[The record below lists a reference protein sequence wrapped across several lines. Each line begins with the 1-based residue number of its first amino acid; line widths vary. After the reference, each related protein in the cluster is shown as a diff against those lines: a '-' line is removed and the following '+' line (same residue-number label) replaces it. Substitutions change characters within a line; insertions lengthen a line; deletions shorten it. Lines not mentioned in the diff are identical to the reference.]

1 MQCAGSRGVGESVK
15 HRAASTWRGEDYRGR
30 LGGVWWW
37 RGLFDDAV
45 AVLDAPHRLF
55 DPLDDAFDAQSDRS
69 GASGSALLVGGPAAR
84 LRAPQAWTT
93 PTGRCGQLGTAARAD
108 GLIGHGDT
116 LRQFRTDET
125 QLPICDL
132 NARGVWFVGWSET
145 VDDYA
150 RNGGPQPHG
159 ATERRLREGYKVVR
173 MLVDAYDD
181 KTARAWLF
189 GTNTRL
195 DDRAPIEVLGAAI
208 DSAEFALVIR
218 AARQVA
224 SFQS

>member
-1 MQCAGSRGVGESVK
+1 MRGA
-15 HRAASTWRGEDYRGR
+15 RAS
-30 LGGVWWW
+30 
-37 RGLFDDAV
+37 GL
-45 AVLDAPHRLF
+45 
-55 DPLDDAFDAQSDRS
+55 RS
-69 GASGSALLVGGPAAR
+69 GRRWDDTCTSPPVSR
-84 LRAPQAWTT
+84 LDRPYE
-93 PTGRCGQLGTAARAD
+93 C
-108 GLIGHGDT
+108 
-116 LRQFRTDET
+116 F
-125 QLPICDL
+125 DL
-132 NARGVWFVGWSET
+132 DLYQPE
-145 VDDYA
+145 
-150 RNGGPQPHG
+150 PHG

-208 DSAEFALVIR
+208 DTAEFAMVAR